1 MFKLDIENSGY
12 ELDKIKSF
20 QDRVNEIHNEFIE
33 KRKLEKEKG
42 ENHFLGWMDLP
53 DGYDSELLE
62 RMISDAKKIREES
75 DVLVVL
81 GIGGSFIGA
90 KAVLSALKNR
100 SDNFE
105 VMFLGDSLSERDI
118 FDAIKY
124 LENKDFSINVI
135 SKSGTTLETA
145 LAFRIFKNVLKKKY
159 ENYLDRIY
167 ITTDEKNGLLK
178 EFANKNG
185 LDTYV
190 IPDNVGGRYSVL
202 SPVGLIPILAG
213 GVDILKILN
222 GAKKAKEDL
231 SSNIIEENDAIKYAI
246 LRYLMYQDKKL
257 AMELV
262 VNYENRLEDFNK
274 WIVQLFAESEGKD
287 EKGLMPV
294 SCIFTRDLHSVGQ
307 FIQDGSKNLFETVM
321 FFNEDKKGF
330 EILKEEKDIDELN
343 YLAGKKVNEINKVAL
358 EGTIKAHVNGNV
370 PNILLKFD
378 ALNEESIGYLI
389 YFLELSCAYSARLID
404 VNPFNQPGVNGY
416 KENIYKL
423 LGRN

>member
-12 ELDKIKSF
+12 DLEKLKSF

-33 KRKLEKEKG
+33 KRNLEKEKG
-42 ENHFLGWMDLP
+42 ENYFLGWMDLP
-53 DGYDSELLE
+53 DGYNFDLLE
-62 RMISDAKKIREES
+62 KIISDANKIREES

-100 SDNFE
+100 SDDFE

-135 SKSGTTLETA
+135 SKSGNTLETA

-178 EFANKNG
+178 EFANENG

-202 SPVGLIPILAG
+202 SPVGLLPILAG
-213 GVDILKILN
+213 GVDILKVLN

-231 SSNIIEENDAIKYAI
+231 SSNLVEENDAIKYAI
-246 LRYLMYQDKKL
+246 LRYLMYEDKKY

-370 PNILLKFD
+370 PNILLEFD

-423 LGRN
+423 LGRD